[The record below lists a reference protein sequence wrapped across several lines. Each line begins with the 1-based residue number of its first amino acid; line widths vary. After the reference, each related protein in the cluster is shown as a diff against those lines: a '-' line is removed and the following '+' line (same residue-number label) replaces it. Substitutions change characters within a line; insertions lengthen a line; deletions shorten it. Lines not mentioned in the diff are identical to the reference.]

1 MGGPGE
7 CEPVERNRLIS
18 PSAGGLGISMES
30 VIFYALSA
38 IILISAACVVFL
50 RRPMHNVLSMII
62 VMIGL
67 AGLFILLHAEFI
79 GMVQLVVY
87 AGAVMVLFLF
97 VIMLLNLD
105 QIRLPL
111 DPREGRTWIG
121 VMLALGLLGVLVP
134 ILRGVIPSGQA
145 IPEAG
150 PTMSNT
156 QIIARE
162 LFTTYLLPFEITS
175 VLLLAA
181 IIGTVILARKRS

>member
-1 MGGPGE
+1 
-7 CEPVERNRLIS
+7 
-18 PSAGGLGISMES
+18 MES
-30 VIFYALSA
+30 VIFYTLSA
-38 IILISAACVVFL
+38 IILISAVFVVFL

-105 QIRLPL
+105 QIRLPI

-121 VMLALGLLGVLVP
+121 VMLALGLLAVLVP
-134 ILRGVIPSGQA
+134 ILSSVIPSGQ
-145 IPEAG
+145 
-150 PTMSNT
+150 
-156 QIIARE
+156 
-162 LFTTYLLPFEITS
+162 
-175 VLLLAA
+175 
-181 IIGTVILARKRS
+181 TVP